1 MDENRHWVMEFFYEY
16 GWAILSAIIVILL
29 LVLVFKPSN
38 IVDENNKILAN
49 IQCYGEKLCES
60 FADSNYSF
68 YKDSLTG
75 NNEMDIYCQK
85 TINSYTTQQ
94 STFHISDKNKFD
106 SVGCENV
113 TR

>member
-1 MDENRHWVMEFFYEY
+1 MDKKAQVVMEFLSQFW
-16 GWAILSAIIVILL
+16 WAILSAIIVIMIF
-29 LVLVFKPSN
+29 VFVFKPSN

-94 STFHISDKNKFD
+94 FTFHISDKNN
-106 SVGCENV
+106 SS
-113 TR
+113 